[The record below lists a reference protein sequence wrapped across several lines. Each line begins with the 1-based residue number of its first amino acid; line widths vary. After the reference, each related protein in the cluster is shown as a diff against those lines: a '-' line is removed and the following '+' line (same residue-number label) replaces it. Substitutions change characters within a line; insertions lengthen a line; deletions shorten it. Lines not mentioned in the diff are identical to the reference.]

1 MDTQNISIT
10 CTKNSEIDMSRFR
23 PFCRPIPLQ
32 FLIDFLEPYCTKCNT
47 MLVVND
53 VAHRKMIVD
62 EETHKKFRRTLLA
75 YYQPAKHRYASR
87 DFTFN
92 SLATIIR
99 HICNLHSHPYTTKIH
114 YDHSQHFVIYYVEYM
129 SLIDVDFY
137 SNTYKRPI
145 PKQLQPRIPDTPEN
159 I

>member
-1 MDTQNISIT
+1 MEPKNIG
-10 CTKNSEIDMSRFR
+10 KVDMSRYR
-23 PFCRPIPLQ
+23 PFLRIVPINL
-32 FLIDFLEPYCTKCNT
+32 LLEFLEPYCSITDR

-53 VAHRKMIVD
+53 VAYRKMIHD
-62 EETHKKFRRTLLA
+62 PEKHREFRRTLLS
-75 YYQPAKHRYASR
+75 YYQPAKHYYASR